1 MHVDWCGC
9 SACPR
14 LHADVQ
20 AILSQHAMHA
30 HIKDFKHKT
39 TSSASNLSM
48 FFLQQSIPM
57 NPMISKVLADGYAW
71 VSA

>member
-1 MHVDWCGC
+1 LF
-9 SACPR
+9 CPR

-20 AILSQHAMHA
+20 AILSQHAVHA

-48 FFLQQSIPM
+48 FFLQQSMPM
-57 NPMISKVLADGYAW
+57 NPMIRKVLADGYAW